1 MLPVVCLPNCF
12 CSRRYELWSKKK
24 KTITSTNE
32 LNRFFSTSLS
42 MKLKWNKEKYT
53 IFFKCFKFADIS
65 FYCNDF
71 RTVFYVDWTINKY
84 VYLFAGVCV
93 FVFDGNGII
102 AIPKYRTQI
111 QPFVVCIPFFPVS
124 LFLWIISFIG
134 FFSYSYVCL
143 FVSMKQWIFEAF
155 TKVFTI
161 FHNDVCILIT

>member
-32 LNRFFSTSLS
+32 LNRFFSTSFS
-42 MKLKWNKEKYT
+42 MKLLWNKQKYT
-53 IFFKCFKFADIS
+53 NFFKCFKFADIS

-71 RTVFYVDWTINKY
+71 STFFYVDWTINKY
-84 VYLFAGVCV
+84 VYLFAGVCM
-93 FVFDGNGII
+93 FVFGGNGII

-111 QPFVVCIPFFPVS
+111 QPFVVCIPFVPVS

-134 FFSYSYVCL
+134 FFFLFVCL
-143 FVSMKQWIFEAF
+143 FVRFNETVNIWS
-155 TKVFTI
+155 
-161 FHNDVCILIT
+161 CY